1 MSKSFSLVLAVCFST
16 SISLLAQKQTT
27 YGGVNITG
35 QLVLARTVNLS
46 AQAQLQAQ
54 SSPSA
59 SVQAS
64 LFGINSLSPVRRGIE
79 SEVPPSLR
87 HNFPAIS
94 RLGLISSESNS
105 SIPAAR
111 EMAVAHASTS
121 SGFPGITHFDQR
133 NANGGNQFSVEP
145 PSPGLAVGNGYVVE
159 GVNNAIQV
167 YSTSGTPLLPTVV
180 STNQLFGV
188 SPAIN
193 RSTGANGVFPT
204 DMRVFYDPPVN
215 RWFVLQ
221 RVLANDIFGN
231 PLPQSYYLLAVSQ
244 TGDPTATYN
253 IYTFDT
259 TNAASFR
266 CPCVFDYPQ
275 IGADQFG
282 FYISA
287 NEFNANSS
295 DFALAANILA
305 ISKTALAAGAAT
317 PTVVKFEIPFVSGYE
332 FTIQPATTPP
342 GASYFLA
349 DGGLEYFVSSLM
361 ASTDSNLA
369 LWAMTNTAS
378 LTTASPNLALTTTT
392 VPTLTYS
399 LPNPATQKKGPLT
412 YALTLTPPG
421 LEAELDGGDVRVLSV
436 CYAGGKLYVTL
447 GTQVTDANGHILAGG
462 LYVVISP
469 AFLNGVLYGLVLPG
483 RQGYLVVNNNNLLR
497 PAIAVT
503 AQGNGAIV
511 FTIAGPD
518 YFPSAAFVP
527 FTAFSPASNIQIAG
541 PGALPEDGFTGYP
554 NLGFPVIGIA
564 RWGDYSAAVVDGTGS
579 VWMGTEYIPNS
590 PRTPFA
596 NWGTYVV
603 QYKP

>member
-1 MSKSFSLVLAVCFST
+1 MAIVPASGSF
-16 SISLLAQKQTT
+16 
-27 YGGVNITG
+27 
-35 QLVLARTVNLS
+35 
-46 AQAQLQAQ
+46 
-54 SSPSA
+54 
-59 SVQAS
+59 
-64 LFGINSLSPVRRGIE
+64 
-79 SEVPPSLR
+79 
-87 HNFPAIS
+87 
-94 RLGLISSESNS
+94 
-105 SIPAAR
+105 
-111 EMAVAHASTS
+111 
-121 SGFPGITHFDQR
+121 GFPGITHFDQR

-145 PSPGLAVGNGYVVE
+145 PSNGLAVGNGYVVE

-167 YSTSGTPLLPTVV
+167 YSTSGTPLLAAVV

-188 SPAIN
+188 APAIN
-193 RSTGANGVFPT
+193 RSNGVNGVFPT
-204 DMRVFYDPPVN
+204 DIRVFYDPPVN

-221 RVLANDIFGN
+221 RVLANDAFGN
-231 PLPQSYYLLAVSQ
+231 TLPQSYYLLAVSQ
-244 TGDPTATYN
+244 TGDPTGTYN
-253 IYTFDT
+253 IYTIDT

-266 CPCVFDYPQ
+266 CPCVSDYPQ

-295 DFALAANILA
+295 DFALAANIMA
-305 ISKTALAAGAAT
+305 ISKTALADGAAT

-342 GASYFLA
+342 GASYALA
-349 DGGLEYFVSSLM
+349 DGGVEFLVSSLM
-361 ASTDSNLA
+361 ASTGSNLA

-378 LTTASPNLALTTTT
+378 LTTGSPNLALTTTT

-436 CYAGGKLYVTL
+436 CYAGGRLYVTL
-447 GTQVTDANGHILAGG
+447 GTQVTDTNGHILAGG
-462 LYVVISP
+462 LYVVITP
-469 AFLNGVLYGLVLPG
+469 AYLNGVLYGFVFQS
-483 RQGYLVVNNNNLLR
+483 RQGYLVANNNNLLR

-511 FTIAGPD
+511 FTISGPD

-527 FTAFSPASNIQIAG
+527 FTASSPASTIQIPG
-541 PGALPEDGFTGYP
+541 PGAFPEDGFTGYP
-554 NLGFPVIGIA
+554 DLGFPAIGIA
-564 RWGDYSAAVVDGTGS
+564 RWGDYSAAVVDGSGS
-579 VWMGTEYIPNS
+579 IWMGTEHIPNS
-590 PRTPFA
+590 PRTPLA

>member
-1 MSKSFSLVLAVCFST
+1 MSKSCFLVLAVCFST
-16 SISLLAQKQTT
+16 GISLAQPQTT
-27 YGGVNITG
+27 YGAVNITG
-35 QLVLARTVNLS
+35 QLVLSRTVNLS
-46 AQAQLQAQ
+46 AQAQLQTQ
-54 SSPSA
+54 ISPSA

-64 LFGINSLSPVRRGIE
+64 LFGIHSSSPVRRGFE

-94 RLGLISSESNS
+94 SLGVISSESNS

-111 EMAVAHASTS
+111 GMAVAHASTS

-145 PSPGLAVGNGYVVE
+145 PSNGLAVGNGYVVE

-167 YSTSGTPLLPTVV
+167 YSTSGTPLLPAVV

-188 SPAIN
+188 APAIN
-193 RSTGANGVFPT
+193 RSNGVNGVFPT
-204 DMRVFYDPPVN
+204 DIRVFYDPPFN

-221 RVLANDIFGN
+221 RVLANDTFGN
-231 PLPQSYYLLAVSQ
+231 TLPQSYYLLAVSQ
-244 TGDPTATYN
+244 TGDPTGTYN
-253 IYTFDT
+253 IYTIDT
-259 TNAASFR
+259 TNATSFR
-266 CPCVFDYPQ
+266 CPCVSDYPQ

-282 FYISA
+282 LYISA

-295 DFALAANILA
+295 DFALAANIMA
-305 ISKTALAAGAAT
+305 ISKTGLAEGAAT

-342 GASYFLA
+342 GASYALA
-349 DGGLEYFVSSLM
+349 DGGVEFLVSSLM
-361 ASTDSNLA
+361 ASTGSNLA

-378 LTTASPNLALTTTT
+378 LTTGSPNLALTTTT

-399 LPNPATQKKGPLT
+399 LPNPATQRKGPLT

-436 CYAGGKLYVTL
+436 CYAGGRLYVTL
-447 GTQVTDANGHILAGG
+447 GTQVMDANGHILAGG
-462 LYVVISP
+462 LYVVITP
-469 AFLNGVLYGLVLPG
+469 AYLNGVLYGFVFQS
-483 RQGYLVVNNNNLLR
+483 RQGYLVANNNNLLR

-511 FTIAGPD
+511 FTISGPD

-527 FTAFSPASNIQIAG
+527 FTALSLASTIQIPG
-541 PGALPEDGFTGYP
+541 PGAFPEDGFTGYP
-554 NLGFPVIGIA
+554 DLGFPAIGIA
-564 RWGDYSAAVVDGTGS
+564 RWGDYSAAVVDGSGS
-579 VWMGTEYIPNS
+579 IWMGTEYIPNS
-590 PRTPFA
+590 PRTTLA